1 MTDTAADRVARFVDD
16 LLRGRRPR
24 RFTASEEEVQ
34 AMTAAAG
41 LVAGRV
47 GADIPDKAAL
57 DRIHARLSAALDE
70 SPVVDLRPSRR
81 TWLRTLGTA
90 AAAVVVGVALD
101 EVVSPHPPTGPSG
114 SGVPTILMPDDGSWR
129 RVAAVTQLPA
139 GHAMAV
145 STGSID
151 AVVVNDSG
159 NISAVSGICTHL
171 GCKLQPDD
179 ANQKLNC
186 PCHQTAFSW
195 SGKVLYYRLKT
206 APATLPQI
214 PARVHEGQIELF
226 VV

>member
-16 LLRGRRPR
+16 LLHGRRPR
-24 RFTASEEEVQ
+24 RFNATQEEAQ
-34 AMTAAAG
+34 AMTTAAG

-57 DRIHARLSAALDE
+57 DRIHRRLSKALDA
-70 SPVVDLRPSRR
+70 SPVVDLRPTRR

-101 EVVSPHPPTGPSG
+101 EVVTHQSPPGTGAG
-114 SGVPTILMPDDGSWR
+114 GPTILMPDNGTWR
-129 RVAAVTQLPA
+129 PVAAVTQLPA
-139 GHAMAV
+139 GHAMPV
-145 STGSID
+145 STGSVD
-151 AVVVNDSG
+151 AVVVNDAG
-159 NISAVSGICTHL
+159 KISAVSGICTHL

-179 ANQKLNC
+179 ANRKLNC

-206 APATLPQI
+206 QPATLPQI
-214 PARVHEGQIELF
+214 PARVNEGQIELF

>member
-1 MTDTAADRVARFVDD
+1 MTDSAADRVARFVDD
-16 LLRGRRPR
+16 LLHGRRPR
-24 RFTASEEEVQ
+24 RFVASQEEAQ

-47 GADIPDKAAL
+47 GADIPDKAVL
-57 DRIHARLSAALDE
+57 DRIHGKLSAALDE
-70 SPVVDLRPSRR
+70 SAVVDLRPTRR

-90 AAAVVVGVALD
+90 AAAVVVGVGLD
-101 EVVSPHPPTGPSG
+101 EVASRARPADTS
-114 SGVPTILMPDDGSWR
+114 SGVATVLMPDNGTWR
-129 RVAAVTQLPA
+129 PVAAVTQLPA
-139 GHAMAV
+139 GHAMPV

-151 AVVVNDSG
+151 AVVVNDGG

-179 ANQKLNC
+179 ANRKLDC

-206 APATLPQI
+206 SPATLPRI
-214 PARVHEGQIELF
+214 PVRLNQGQIELF